1 MLRNLNGGW
10 KSGNRFALP
19 KNFLSLRLALWLLI
33 GDLAFGIVGFSALEQ
48 YNLLD
53 AFYMTIITISTVG
66 FTEVHPL
73 SPGGR
78 IFTSG
83 LILLN
88 IGIISYILAVFSYYI
103 IQGEFF
109 KNLHHLMIEKQIS
122 KMQDHIILCGYGR
135 YGKEISQHFYD
146 HGLPFVIIEQDE
158 SKIDLLRKGDEKT
171 LYIQEDAT
179 HDEALVEA
187 GIGRA
192 KAIISALPD
201 DSDNLFIVLSARQ
214 LNPRIK
220 IISRAKDPKSQKKL
234 FKSGVN
240 HVVMPEQIGGFYMAT
255 LVSKPGAVEFFSFI
269 TNEYQSD
276 IGFEEI
282 AYDSV
287 PAKWHGR
294 SIADLHLRRE
304 TGANIIGFKNPMGRY
319 LVNPDPDTVF
329 VPGSSFIILGSQGQ
343 LEAVRTFFSNKAD
356 G

>member
-122 KMQDHIILCGYGR
+122 
-135 YGKEISQHFYD
+135 
-146 HGLPFVIIEQDE
+146 
-158 SKIDLLRKGDEKT
+158 
-171 LYIQEDAT
+171 
-179 HDEALVEA
+179 
-187 GIGRA
+187 
-192 KAIISALPD
+192 
-201 DSDNLFIVLSARQ
+201 
-214 LNPRIK
+214 
-220 IISRAKDPKSQKKL
+220 
-234 FKSGVN
+234 
-240 HVVMPEQIGGFYMAT
+240 
-255 LVSKPGAVEFFSFI
+255 
-269 TNEYQSD
+269 
-276 IGFEEI
+276 
-282 AYDSV
+282 
-287 PAKWHGR
+287 
-294 SIADLHLRRE
+294 
-304 TGANIIGFKNPMGRY
+304 
-319 LVNPDPDTVF
+319 
-329 VPGSSFIILGSQGQ
+329 
-343 LEAVRTFFSNKAD
+343 
-356 G
+356 